1 MDTSDFLSSLASL
14 SQIHTTKELAKWFRH
29 SGFQTRLA
37 PSSVAVLWGRA
48 NPTASLR
55 PVIATT
61 SYPERLLNKSLL
73 KQCSGDYVP
82 LLQAWQKAEGPLVKK
97 LSDLPSNQHGEWASA
112 FDESAFHTVCAVGCY
127 DIRAN
132 YMTYLCITDPNPDV
146 SEEETCGML
155 TITTSVLHGVLG
167 KIWRKS
173 HRAKQKHLHDLL
185 TKREIEILKLVKN
198 GKTNPEI
205 STILGVT
212 FPTIKNHLQN
222 IMVKM
227 RVNNR
232 AEAVGKAF
240 GQEPSDTK
248 FLEEAWP
255 VVERGETG
263 IHKSHRRS

>member
-1 MDTSDFLSSLASL
+1 M
-14 SQIHTTKELAKWFRH
+14 
-29 SGFQTRLA
+29 
-37 PSSVAVLWGRA
+37 AVLWGRA
-48 NPTASLR
+48 NPNVSLR
-55 PVIATT
+55 PVFATT
-61 SYPERLLNKSLL
+61 NYPEKLLNKTQL
-73 KQCSGDYVP
+73 KQNSGELVP
-82 LLQAWQKAEGPLVKK
+82 LLQAWQKTEGPVIRY
-97 LSDLPSNQHGEWASA
+97 LSDVPQSQHGSWMSELK
-112 FDESAFHTVCAVGCY
+112 ESAFATVCATGCY

-132 YMTYLCITDPNPDV
+132 YMTYLCITDPNPDLPQ
-146 SEEETCGML
+146 ETISSVL

-167 KIWRKS
+167 KIWRKN
-173 HRAKQKHLHDLL
+173 HRTKQKQLHELL
-185 TKREIEILKLVKN
+185 TKREVEILKLVKN

-255 VVERGETG
+255 VVERGESVTHKTG
-263 IHKSHRRS
+263 R

>member
-1 MDTSDFLSSLASL
+1 MDTSNLLSSLTSL
-14 SQIHTTKELAKWFRH
+14 SQVHTTKELAGWVHHDFEPEM
-29 SGFQTRLA
+29 A
-37 PSSVAVLWGRA
+37 PSSVAILWGRA
-48 NPTASLR
+48 NPNASLR
-55 PVIATT
+55 PVFATT
-61 SYPERLLNKSLL
+61 NYPEKLLNKSLL
-73 KQCSGDYVP
+73 KQSSAEFVP
-82 LLQAWQKAEGPLVKK
+82 LLQAWQRTEGPLVRK
-97 LSDLPSNQHGEWASA
+97 LADVPANQHGAWLSA
-112 FDESAFHTVCAVGCY
+112 FEDASFRSVCAVGCY

-132 YMTYLCITDPNPDV
+132 YMTYLCVTDPRPDLT
-146 SEEETCGML
+146 EEEASGLL
-155 TITTSVLHGVLG
+155 TITASVLHGVLG
-167 KIWRKS
+167 KIWRKN
-173 HRAKQKHLHDLL
+173 HRTKQKQLHDLL
-185 TKREIEILKLVKN
+185 TKREVEILKLVKN

-255 VVERGETG
+255 VVERGEPVSR
-263 IHKSHRRS
+263 KAHR